1 MRVRVPP
8 GVHMYIV
15 RYKQDGVGYYTE
27 PYNLEMVQIKKHVLE
42 LLSKD
47 LKITD
52 IKIEEIHD

>member
-1 MRVRVPP
+1 MA
-8 GVHMYIV
+8 
-15 RYKQDGVGYYTE
+15 
-27 PYNLEMVQIKKHVLE
+27 QIKKHVLE